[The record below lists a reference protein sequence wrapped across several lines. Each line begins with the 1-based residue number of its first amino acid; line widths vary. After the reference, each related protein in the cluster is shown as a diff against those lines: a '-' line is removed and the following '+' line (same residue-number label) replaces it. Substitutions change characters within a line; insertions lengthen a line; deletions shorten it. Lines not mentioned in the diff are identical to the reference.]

1 MKKKIAFSAVGVFAV
16 LVLAVG
22 VYWYFHPTYY
32 KFNDRFILGNSAD
45 GITEKYGE
53 FDYGKYDEDGNYLYA
68 EYAANR
74 SDYPKYL
81 NGLSRKWYVIE
92 FENGVAA
99 NVGIREGE
107 YMQ

>member
-1 MKKKIAFSAVGVFAV
+1 M
-16 LVLAVG
+16 
-22 VYWYFHPTYY
+22 
-32 KFNDRFILGNSAD
+32 IL
-45 GITEKYGE
+45 TKKYGE

-68 EYAANR
+68 EYAASC

-92 FENGVAA
+92 FENGVAT